1 MDFEG
6 LRRFELVSK
15 IEGNIVRFVLLRVI
29 RRYEDYGEYNWI
41 KGIKGI

>member
-6 LRRFELVSK
+6 LKRFELVSK

-29 RRYEDYGEYNWI
+29 RIYDDYGGYKWI